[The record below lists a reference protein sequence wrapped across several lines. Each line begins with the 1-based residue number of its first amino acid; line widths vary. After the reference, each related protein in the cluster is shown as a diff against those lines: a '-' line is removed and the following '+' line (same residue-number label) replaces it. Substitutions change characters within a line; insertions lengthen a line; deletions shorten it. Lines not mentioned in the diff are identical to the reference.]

1 MESSV
6 MRASK
11 CRDLGVLCTAMVAG
25 LLMVAGGCASRHGK
39 YVSKGLEERQAM
51 HASMKAANEYDMA
64 RQNFVAGDLEKA
76 TTHID
81 NCLALND
88 SLAKSWLLKGRI
100 EAESND
106 FEGALEAFAKA
117 TELDASMPEPF
128 YYAGVVYERVLDQE
142 SALSSFQKAFELAP
156 TEGQYAVA
164 TAEVM
169 VDLGRVDEA
178 ESFLRGLSSSLEHN
192 PGVKQTL
199 GHIAMIKGDT
209 ETALDLFSE
218 AQLLAPEDQAITED
232 LAMAQVEAGHYAE
245 AEFNLSRILERSENS
260 NRRDLKHLR
269 ARCLME
275 LDRPVEAREVLLGL
289 TSDAAGASDTSA
301 WIELGHVSYVLKDMN
316 RVKLCASRVIGQS
329 PKRYEG
335 YMLRAMWQ
343 RSEGD
348 LKSAL
353 QSLETACQ
361 WRGSET
367 APLMLRGIVAQEAGN
382 LELAR
387 ECFAQ
392 AAQADPNN
400 ATASRLLAVVE
411 SRIEATSVATVP
423 ETNNK

>member
-1 MESSV
+1 MH
-6 MRASK
+6 ASK
-11 CRDLGVLCTAMVAG
+11 VRKLGVLCTAIAAG
-25 LLMVAGGCASRHGK
+25 LLTAAGGCAKHGK
-39 YVSKGLEERQAM
+39 YVGEGLEERQAM
-51 HASMKAANEYDMA
+51 HASMKAANEYEMA

-76 TTHID
+76 TAHID

-100 EAESND
+100 EAESNR
-106 FEGALEAFAKA
+106 FEGALEAFSKA
-117 TELDASMPEPF
+117 TELDPSMPEPF
-128 YYAGVVYERVLDQE
+128 YYAGVVHERLLDQE
-142 SALSSFQKAFELAP
+142 SALVSFQKAFELAP

-164 TAEVM
+164 TAEVLI
-169 VDLGRVDEA
+169 DLGQLDEA

-199 GHIAMIKGDT
+199 GHIAMIKGET
-209 ETALDLFSE
+209 EAAVDLFSE
-218 AQLLAPEDQAITED
+218 AQLLAPDDQAITED
-232 LAMAQVEAGHYAE
+232 LATAQVEAGRYAE
-245 AEFNLSRILERSENS
+245 AEFNLSRILEDPENA
-260 NRRDLKHLR
+260 NRRDLQHLR

-329 PKRYEG
+329 PERYEG

-343 RSEGD
+343 RHEGD
-348 LKSAL
+348 LNSAL
-353 QSLETACQ
+353 QSLETACV
-361 WRGSET
+361 WRGEET

-392 AAQADPNN
+392 ASQADPENV
-400 ATASRLLAVVE
+400 TASRLLAVVE
-411 SRIEATSVATVP
+411 SRIQATSVATVP
-423 ETNNK
+423 ENNDK